1 MTRFLFKGLLRDRN
15 RSTFPI
21 TIVLLGVAIS
31 VLMYCFMLGVM
42 DDALRSNARLDTG
55 HVKIMTRGFREIS
68 RQLPN
73 DLGLTGVDETIRA
86 LEREYPDMEWTPR
99 IRFGGLLDIPDDQ
112 GETKTQGPVFGIA
125 ADLLSP
131 GSKEPELLNLERAV
145 IRGRLPEAQGEILVS
160 EEFARN
166 LDVGIGGTATLI
178 GATSTGSMAIQ
189 NFTIAGT
196 IRFGMDALDRN
207 TMIADI
213 ADVQYALDM
222 PDGASEILGFF
233 PNLVY
238 DDTRAS
244 LIAERFNQ
252 SVKAPL
258 DEFSPVMVTLY
269 QQNGLGDYMTTAW
282 QRISIILFAFFFV
295 MSLVLWNAGLM
306 AGIRRYG
313 EIGVRLAIGESKP
326 HVYGSLLVESVLVGL
341 VGSVIGTAVGLGISY
356 YLQEVGWDIS
366 GMMQGSNMIMTNV
379 MRAKITP
386 VSYYIGFIPGLLATM
401 LGSAISG
408 IAVFRRRTAR
418 LFKELEA

>member
-21 TIVLLGVAIS
+21 IIVLLGVMVS
-31 VLMYCFMLGVM
+31 VLMYSFMLGVM
-42 DDALRSNARLDTG
+42 DDALRSNARLNTG

-68 RQLPN
+68 QQLPN
-73 DLGLTGVDETIRA
+73 DLGLTGVEGLTGSLKRDF
-86 LEREYPDMEWTPR
+86 PGMEWTPR
-99 IRFGGLLDIPDDQ
+99 IRFGGLLDIPDEQ
-112 GETKTQGPVFGIA
+112 GETRSQGPAFGIA
-125 ADLLSP
+125 ADLLGEASR
-131 GSKEPELLNLERAV
+131 ERELLNLERAL
-145 IRGRLPEAQGEILVS
+145 IRGRLPEAPGEILVS
-160 EEFARN
+160 EEFAQN
-166 LDVGIGGTATLI
+166 LDADIGETATLI
-178 GATSTGSMAIQ
+178 SATSTGSMAIH
-189 NFTIAGT
+189 NFIISGT
-196 IRFGMDALDRN
+196 IRFGIGALDRN

-213 ADVQYALDM
+213 SDVRYALDM

-238 DDTRAS
+238 DEARADN
-244 LIAERFNQ
+244 IAARFNDG
-252 SVKAPL
+252 ADDPG
-258 DEFSPVMVTLY
+258 DDFSPVMVTLY
-269 QQNGLGDYMTTAW
+269 EQNGLGDYMITAK

-326 HVYGSLLVESVLVGL
+326 HVYGSLLVESFLVGI

-366 GMMQGSNMIMTNV
+366 SMMKGTNMIMANV
-379 MRAKITP
+379 IRAKITP
-386 VSYYIGFIPGLLATM
+386 VSYYIGFLPGLLATL

-408 IAVFRRRTAR
+408 IAVFRRQTAR

>member
-1 MTRFLFKGLLRDRN
+1 MTRFLFKGLMRDRN
-15 RSTFPI
+15 RSTLPI
-21 TIVLLGVAIS
+21 IIVLLGVAVS
-31 VLMYCFMLGVM
+31 VLMYCFMLGM
-42 DDALRSNARLDTG
+42 IDDVLRSNARLDTG
-55 HVKIMTRGFREIS
+55 HVKIMTVGFREIS

-73 DLGLTGVDETIRA
+73 DLGLTDVNETIRS
-86 LEREYPDMEWTPR
+86 LESEFPGVVWTPR
-99 IRFGGLLDIPDDQ
+99 IRFAGLLDIPDEQ
-112 GETKTQGPVFGIA
+112 GETRSQGPAFGIA
-125 ADLLSP
+125 ADLLGE
-131 GSKEPELLNLERAV
+131 GSNEMELLNLERAL
-145 IRGRLPEAQGEILVS
+145 IRGHLPEAPGEILVS

-166 LDVGIGGTATLI
+166 LKADIGETATLI
-178 GATSTGSMAIQ
+178 SATSTGSMAIH

-213 ADVQYALDM
+213 ADVRYALDM
-222 PDGASEILGFF
+222 ENGASEVLGFF

-238 DDTRAS
+238 DEELADLTAAS
-244 LIAERFNQ
+244 FNS
-252 SVKAPL
+252 SVDDAG
-258 DEFSPVMVTLY
+258 DDFSPVMVTLY
-269 QQNGLGDYMTTAW
+269 EQNGLGDYMATAR

-326 HVYGSLLVESVLVGL
+326 HVYGSLLVESLLVGI
-341 VGSVIGTAVGLGISY
+341 VGSVIGTAVGLGVSY

-366 GMMQGSNMIMTNV
+366 GMMQGSNMIMANV

-386 VSYYIGFIPGLLATM
+386 VSYYIGFVPGLLATF

-408 IAVFRRRTAR
+408 VAVFRRRTAR

>member
-1 MTRFLFKGLLRDRN
+1 M
-15 RSTFPI
+15 
-21 TIVLLGVAIS
+21 
-31 VLMYCFMLGVM
+31 
-42 DDALRSNARLDTG
+42 
-55 HVKIMTRGFREIS
+55 EIS

-73 DLGLTGVDETIRA
+73 DLGLTGVGEMMRS
-86 LEREYPDMEWTPR
+86 LERDYPGMEWTPR
-99 IRFGGLLDIPDDQ
+99 IRFGGLLDIPDEQ
-112 GETKTQGPVFGIA
+112 GETRSQGPTFGIA
-125 ADLLSP
+125 ANLLGE
-131 GSKEPELLNLERAV
+131 GSREIELLNLERAL
-145 IRGRLPEAQGEILVS
+145 IQGRLPEAPGEILVS
-160 EEFARN
+160 EEFAQN
-166 LDVGIGGTATLI
+166 LDAGIGETATLI
-178 GATSTGSMAIQ
+178 SSTSNGSMAIQ

-222 PDGASEILGFF
+222 TDGASEILGFF

-238 DDTRAS
+238 DDQRATRVT
-244 LIAERFNQ
+244 ERFN
-252 SVKAPL
+252 AGAL
-258 DEFSPVMVTLY
+258 DPVDDFSPVMVTLY
-269 QQNGLGDYMTTAW
+269 EQNGLGNYMTTAW

-295 MSLVLWNAGLM
+295 MCLVLWNAGLM

-326 HVYGSLLVESVLVGL
+326 HVYGSLLAESFLVGI

-366 GMMQGSNMIMTNV
+366 GMMQGSNMIMANV

-386 VSYYIGFIPGLLATM
+386 VSYYIGFIPGLLATL

-408 IAVFRRRTAR
+408 IVVFRRNTAR

>member
-21 TIVLLGVAIS
+21 IIVLLGVAIS
-31 VLMYCFMLGVM
+31 VLMYCFMLGVI

-73 DLGLTGVDETIRA
+73 DLGLTNVGETIRT
-86 LEREYPDMEWTPR
+86 LEREYPGMDWTPR
-99 IRFGGLLDIPDDQ
+99 IRFGGLLDIPDDR
-112 GETKTQGPVFGIA
+112 GETRSQGPTFGIA

-131 GSKEPELLNLERAV
+131 GSKEPELLNLERAL
-145 IRGRLPEAQGEILVS
+145 IRGRLPEEPGEILVS

-178 GATSTGSMAIQ
+178 SATSTGSMAIQ
-189 NFTIAGT
+189 NFVIAGT

-213 ADVQYALDM
+213 ADVRYALDM

-238 DDTRAS
+238 DDARAS
-244 LIAERFNQ
+244 RIAERFNAN
-252 SVKAPL
+252 VKAPL
-258 DEFSPVMVTLY
+258 DEFSPVMATLY
-269 QQNGLGDYMTTAW
+269 EQNGLGDYMTTAR

-326 HVYGSLLVESVLVGL
+326 HVYGSLLVESLLVGI

-386 VSYYIGFIPGLLATM
+386 VSYYIGFIPGLLATL

>member
-1 MTRFLFKGLLRDRN
+1 
-15 RSTFPI
+15 
-21 TIVLLGVAIS
+21 
-31 VLMYCFMLGVM
+31 MYCFMLGVM
-42 DDALRSNARLDTG
+42 DDAIRSNARLDTG
-55 HVKIMTRGFREIS
+55 HVKIMTKGFREIS
-68 RQLPN
+68 QQLPN
-73 DLGLTGVDETIRA
+73 DLGLTGVEELIGS
-86 LEREYPDMEWTPR
+86 LENDFPGVEWTSR

-112 GETKTQGPVFGIA
+112 GETRSQGPTFGIA
-125 ADLLSP
+125 ANLL
-131 GSKEPELLNLERAV
+131 GDGFREMELLNLERAL
-145 IRGRLPEAQGEILVS
+145 IRGHLPEAPGEILVS

-166 LDVGIGGTATLI
+166 LGAEIGETATLI
-178 GATSTGSMAIQ
+178 GATSTGSMAIH
-189 NFTIAGT
+189 NFIIAGT

-213 ADVQYALDM
+213 ADVRYALDM
-222 PDGASEILGFF
+222 TDGASEILGFF

-238 DDTRAS
+238 DEMRADRMAAS
-244 LIAERFNQ
+244 FNEGIAD
-252 SVKAPL
+252 PG
-258 DEFSPVMVTLY
+258 DDFSPVMVTLY
-269 QQNGLGDYMTTAW
+269 EQNGLGDYMTTAR

-326 HVYGSLLVESVLVGL
+326 HVYGSLLVESFLVGI
-341 VGSVIGTAVGLGISY
+341 VGSVIGTVIGLGISY

-366 GMMQGSNMIMTNV
+366 GMMKGSNMIMTNV

-386 VSYYIGFIPGLLATM
+386 VSYYIGFLPGLLATM

-408 IAVFRRRTAR
+408 IAVFRRRTAQ